1 MTDTSPSPDL
11 GARVTSPPV
20 RSRTEPTGWVGW
32 IVFAAVMLIMVGLLH
47 AIEGFVALFKD
58 SYYLVASSGLVVN
71 VDYTGWG
78 WLHLIL
84 GLAVAATGA
93 ALFTGCNQLL
103 AAWGAR
109 HRKRADPELR
119 AIHRQQNANNGAALA
134 VGALIDGIPE
144 SIVIGVSLL
153 EGGYSLSGLASAAAA
168 HLEALL

>member
-93 ALFTGCNQLL
+93 ALFTGRMWARVVGVGL
-103 AAWGAR
+103 AA
-109 HRKRADPELR
+109 L
-119 AIHRQQNANNGAALA
+119 
-134 VGALIDGIPE
+134 
-144 SIVIGVSLL
+144 SIVANFGFSSAYPFWSLIIIAVDVL
-153 EGGYSLSGLASAAAA
+153 IIY
-168 HLEALL
+168 ALTVHGKEIRDF

>member
-1 MTDTSPSPDL
+1 
-11 GARVTSPPV
+11 
-20 RSRTEPTGWVGW
+20 VGW

-93 ALFTGCNQLL
+93 ALFTGRMWARVVGVGL
-103 AAWGAR
+103 AA
-109 HRKRADPELR
+109 L
-119 AIHRQQNANNGAALA
+119 
-134 VGALIDGIPE
+134 
-144 SIVIGVSLL
+144 SIVANFGFSSAYPFWSLIIIAVDVL
-153 EGGYSLSGLASAAAA
+153 IIY
-168 HLEALL
+168 ALTVHGKEIRDF